1 MKCGVEDVLI
11 SVYSCFY
18 VVIKSLVFFF
28 RICMNIGIRT
38 IILSYVLSN
47 SVMRYIFVKQFFVLI
62 NPAYD
67 LSSVHDMIDLLDL
80 GQI

>member
-1 MKCGVEDVLI
+1 
-11 SVYSCFY
+11 
-18 VVIKSLVFFF
+18 
-28 RICMNIGIRT
+28 MNIGIRT
-38 IILSYVLSN
+38 IILSYVISN

-62 NPAYD
+62 NPTYD